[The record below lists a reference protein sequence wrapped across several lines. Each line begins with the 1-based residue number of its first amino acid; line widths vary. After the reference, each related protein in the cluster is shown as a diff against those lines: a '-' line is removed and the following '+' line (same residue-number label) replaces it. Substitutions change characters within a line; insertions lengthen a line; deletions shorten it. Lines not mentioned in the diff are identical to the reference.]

1 MARACSEDALVIDPE
16 SPVLLIDL
24 SYVVFHRYYALL
36 CWYKKS
42 ETTMDMEDMV
52 ARFSRLFKTNF
63 LKLCTQCKIHP
74 KHAVFVGDCPRAH
87 IWRMRL
93 LETYKS
99 NRDNRPRIPTEIF
112 ECVYSTILSSLQ
124 RDHGARYVMI
134 EEAEADDIIGWIHR
148 QLPNT
153 SKTIITNDNDY
164 LQLADD
170 KTLLLNLQRKN
181 IAERGTGDARE
192 DLTRKILAGDPS
204 DNIAGVVSVKRA
216 ATLAAMPYEEM
227 LHILEQEAKLEVYR
241 ANERLIDMRMIPSD
255 VEAAIGVKVKIHTHA
270 SPEPP

>member
-1 MARACSEDALVIDPE
+1 
-16 SPVLLIDL
+16 
-24 SYVVFHRYYALL
+24 
-36 CWYKKS
+36 
-42 ETTMDMEDMV
+42 
-52 ARFSRLFKTNF
+52 
-63 LKLCTQCKIHP
+63 
-74 KHAVFVGDCPRAH
+74 
-87 IWRMRL
+87 
-93 LETYKS
+93 
-99 NRDNRPRIPTEIF
+99 
-112 ECVYSTILSSLQ
+112 
-124 RDHGARYVMI
+124 MI

-216 ATLAAMPYEEM
+216 ATLAAMSYEEM
-227 LHILEQEAKLEVYR
+227 LHTLEQEGKLEDYR

-255 VEAAIGVKVKIHTHA
+255 VEAAIGVKVKIHTRA